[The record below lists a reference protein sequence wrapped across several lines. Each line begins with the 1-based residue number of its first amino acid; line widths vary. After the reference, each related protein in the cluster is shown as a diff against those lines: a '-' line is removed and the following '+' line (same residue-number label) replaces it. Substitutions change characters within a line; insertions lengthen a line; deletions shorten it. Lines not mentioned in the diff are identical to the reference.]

1 VIVIPFPIEWVP
13 FLLDRPD
20 IKIAVER
27 IVAMIDSLEEPN
39 RVPLRY
45 IKEWLVGASQK
56 KSPAANAKSLL
67 NAPLESLV
75 LDAVVG
81 PGVQSAWEQLKK
93 QVGAMQSIPVVDL
106 TRAPSS
112 EDIARVAATAA
123 LASQQALA
131 ANQRVQ
137 ADVNGPRG
145 VPEAH
150 QLPKHKE
157 FTFMAAAAVSTK
169 QDYVPTAFINE
180 MLDGGWKQRD
190 VVSLARRHLKP
201 PEDEP
206 EIQPSLSPELVK
218 TIFNVNLSNG
228 GETTVRGL
236 QKGISPFSFL
246 AKDEEVIEKEKEDQE
261 DFDGADRRTTE
272 DVKNHR
278 KKFALFLPQNGDQ
291 LVVCLNTY
299 TYAASKI
306 VGSKCDHLVETKA
319 VTKKIRA
326 SPTFR
331 NWNKRQVLTVLWAIH
346 TDSRSFFL
354 ACERWSPGDDLPQ
367 SELHYMVSE
376 LGRGILLERTD
387 CPVDTFYPK
396 YGGLPPTP
404 RGALKRR
411 GGGGVGSGFQK
422 GDQDDQQQGMFS
434 AGSGMPSSPDI
445 HPDFQLLLEPLTDK
459 YGHVSVDDICD
470 AANTPSDNLPYL
482 SIAGSARNMCYQ
494 HLLGECTSRECRQY
508 RYHAT
513 TEELDDDP
521 NFRKALSEKL
531 KPGVI
536 KLMTDAQ
543 GSRKRVW
550 EQT

>member
-1 VIVIPFPIEWVP
+1 MP
-13 FLLDRPD
+13 
-20 IKIAVER
+20 
-27 IVAMIDSLEEPN
+27 ST
-39 RVPLRY
+39 
-45 IKEWLVGASQK
+45 
-56 KSPAANAKSLL
+56 
-67 NAPLESLV
+67 
-75 LDAVVG
+75 
-81 PGVQSAWEQLKK
+81 
-93 QVGAMQSIPVVDL
+93 PVVDL
-106 TRAPSS
+106 TPAPSS

-137 ADVNGPRG
+137 SDVNGPRG

-150 QLPKHKE
+150 QLPSE
-157 FTFMAAAAVSTK
+157 A
-169 QDYVPTAFINE
+169 Q
-180 MLDGGWKQRD
+180 G
-190 VVSLARRHLKP
+190 
-201 PEDEP
+201 
-206 EIQPSLSPELVK
+206 
-218 TIFNVNLSNG
+218 
-228 GETTVRGL
+228 
-236 QKGISPFSFL
+236 
-246 AKDEEVIEKEKEDQE
+246 DEEVIEKEKEDQE
-261 DFDGADRRTTE
+261 DFDGANWRTTE

-306 VGSKCDHLVETKA
+306 VGSKCDHLVQTKA
-319 VTKKIRA
+319 VTKKIQA

-331 NWNKRQVLTVLWAIH
+331 NWNKRQEVLTVLWAVH
-346 TDSRSFFL
+346 TDSRSFF
-354 ACERWSPGDDLPQ
+354 RSPGDDLPQ
-367 SELHYMVSE
+367 LIRAPLH
-376 LGRGILLERTD
+376 
-387 CPVDTFYPK
+387 
-396 YGGLPPTP
+396 
-404 RGALKRR
+404 GALKRR

-422 GDQDDQQQGMFS
+422 GDQDDQQRGTFS

-445 HPDFQLLLEPLTDK
+445 HPDFQLLLEPLTEK
-459 YGHVSVDDICD
+459 YGHLSVDDICH

-494 HLLGECTSRECRQY
+494 HLLGECKSRECRQY

-536 KLMTDAQ
+536 KLVTDAQ